1 LNPTH
6 ANPPNDPLESENL
19 GRNIQVIR
27 GIEVILDSDLA
38 LLYRVETKQFNRSV
52 NRNIHRFPDEFRF
65 QLTDEEFDRLRY
77 QLGTSKKRGGRRYLP
92 YAFTEQ
98 GVAMLSA
105 VLQSPTAVQ
114 ISIQIIN
121 AFVALRRFYGVQAS
135 LKLRMDLIEKRL
147 IDHEIDTQVS
157 FRRIFDALE
166 QGTLSPTQ
174 GIFFDGQVFDAYVF
188 VSDLLRKAESSIVL
202 IDNYVDES
210 VLMQLT
216 KRQPGVSATTL
227 TKEIS
232 NSLSL
237 DLKKHNSQYLPI
249 SIREFADS
257 HDRFL
262 ILDGKTIFHLGASMK
277 DLGKKWFAF
286 SIMDSR
292 GFHMLDKI
300 KHLM

>member
-1 LNPTH
+1 MSFASAKTMSFI
-6 ANPPNDPLESENL
+6 NDQE
-19 GRNIQVIR
+19 
-27 GIEVILDSDLA
+27 
-38 LLYRVETKQFNRSV
+38 
-52 NRNIHRFPDEFRF
+52 
-65 QLTDEEFDRLRY
+65 
-77 QLGTSKKRGGRRYLP
+77 
-92 YAFTEQ
+92 
-98 GVAMLSA
+98 
-105 VLQSPTAVQ
+105 

-147 IDHEIDTQVS
+147 INHEIDTQVS

-216 KRQPGVSATTL
+216 KRQPGVSATIL